1 MMHARGPWRVEPFGP
16 AAIRN
21 AEGQIV
27 VMLDHA
33 KFQYP
38 GGEQY
43 LANVRLMA
51 AAPELLEACQTALDW
66 LDRSVEHAPIALGG
80 GAELAGA
87 LRAAVA
93 KATGGQS

>member
-1 MMHARGPWRVEPFGP
+1 MMHARGPWRVEPIGP
-16 AAIRN
+16 AAIRD

-27 VMLDHA
+27 VTLDHA

-51 AAPELLEACQTALDW
+51 ASPELLEACQAALAW
-66 LDRSVEHAPIALGG
+66 LDRFVEHAPIAPG

-93 KATGGQS
+93 QATGGRS